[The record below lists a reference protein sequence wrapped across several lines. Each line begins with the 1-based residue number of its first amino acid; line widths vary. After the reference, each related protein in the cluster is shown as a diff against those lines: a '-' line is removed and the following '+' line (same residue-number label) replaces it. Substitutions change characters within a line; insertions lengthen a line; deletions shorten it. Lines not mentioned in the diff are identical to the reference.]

1 MEAPPRGAR
10 FSRRPARFS
19 RRPARFS
26 RRPTRFS
33 GQPPP
38 SDVLRHALV
47 SPSPV
52 SAGTALHAPSGQ
64 TRFCFVCLVDLIVSC
79 ASFCLSF
86 SFLGVSVDLLAAFL
100 RRFQGSMIRG
110 KEPVW
115 ALASA
120 SRVQIPLV
128 LPLTSSHLR
137 SPKLS
142 QVPSFLILKFG
153 HDTKAV
159 TNCAFGDHV
168 GPCRAQRSTSAVSGT
183 CYCHFLHQLTIPIVI
198 QCLSALLCTSYVSS
212 V

>member
-1 MEAPPRGAR
+1 MEAPPRG
-10 FSRRPARFS
+10 ARFS

-38 SDVLRHALV
+38 SDVLHHALV
-47 SPSPV
+47 TPSPV

-100 RRFQGSMIRG
+100 SFQGSMIRG

-115 ALASA
+115 VLASA

-128 LPLTSSHLR
+128 LPLTETSTT
-137 SPKLS
+137 
-142 QVPSFLILKFG
+142 
-153 HDTKAV
+153 D
-159 TNCAFGDHV
+159 V
-168 GPCRAQRSTSAVSGT
+168 GITGKQHCGQLHRGKHT
-183 CYCHFLHQLTIPIVI
+183 CCV
-198 QCLSALLCTSYVSS
+198 
-212 V
+212 